1 MNNLLEQVFVVG
13 ICHEVCI
20 NFLNLKKSFKFH
32 QRDGKKKSHKK
43 LKVYFF
49 FKQKGSLM
57 EGTNSV
63 LFGMEYVR

>member
-20 NFLNLKKSFKFH
+20 NFLNLKKSFKFC
-32 QRDGKKKSHKK
+32 QRDEKKKEPQIIRSVFF
-43 LKVYFF
+43 LKR
-49 FKQKGSLM
+49 KGSIM
-57 EGTNSV
+57 VETNSV